1 MESEENLTRKTQNLE
16 KNLSVENSLPL
27 ANTSKKPIEKQTE
40 SPNIISPKNNQKIS
54 TEQTQSLINFA
65 LKDLQLSREKL
76 ENELEELS
84 KKKVQIETEL
94 KSSFSGQSDAIAR
107 KVKGFQEYLTGALQ
121 DLAQSAE
128 QLELVVPPVI
138 VKPSPLDENKKIE
151 PSKEQE
157 VVPAVSDTFKPDESL
172 IRKCFGQFVEQ
183 PDFYAEPWKLR
194 RSLEDNDIEMLEDWF
209 FSMGG
214 SCLLYTSPSPRD

>member
-1 MESEENLTRKTQNLE
+1 MESEENLTRETQNLE
-16 KNLSVENSLPL
+16 QNLSVENSLPL

-40 SPNIISPKNNQKIS
+40 SQTIINPKNNQKIS
-54 TEQTQSLINFA
+54 TEQTQSLINIA

-138 VKPSPLDENKKIE
+138 VKPSPLDEKKEIE

-157 VVPAVSDTFKPDESL
+157 FVPAVSDTFKPDENL
-172 IRKCFGQFVEQ
+172 IRRCFDQFIEQ

-194 RSLEDNDIEMLEDWF
+194 RSLEDNDV
-209 FSMGG
+209 
-214 SCLLYTSPSPRD
+214 